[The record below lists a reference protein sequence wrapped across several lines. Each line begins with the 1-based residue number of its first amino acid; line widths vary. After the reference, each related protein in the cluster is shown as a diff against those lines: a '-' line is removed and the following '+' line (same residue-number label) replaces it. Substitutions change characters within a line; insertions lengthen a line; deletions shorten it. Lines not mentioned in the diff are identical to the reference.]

1 MSERR
6 VVHDPV
12 ARFFGGV
19 MMAIGVLIGGLA
31 GLCTGAMVVAG
42 LASAHPEP
50 GLALMGLLFGSVP
63 IAIGVGVFFIG
74 RMLWRRSSRLVA
86 DEPPSV

>member
-19 MMAIGVLIGGLA
+19 MMAIGALIGGLA
-31 GLCTGAMVVAG
+31 GLCTGAMVVTG
-42 LASAHPEP
+42 LAGPHPEP
-50 GLALMGLLFGSVP
+50 GLALMGVLFGSVP
-63 IAIGVGVFFIG
+63 IAIGIGAFFIG
-74 RMLWRRSSRLVA
+74 RMLWRRSSKRLA
-86 DEPPSV
+86 DEPPQA